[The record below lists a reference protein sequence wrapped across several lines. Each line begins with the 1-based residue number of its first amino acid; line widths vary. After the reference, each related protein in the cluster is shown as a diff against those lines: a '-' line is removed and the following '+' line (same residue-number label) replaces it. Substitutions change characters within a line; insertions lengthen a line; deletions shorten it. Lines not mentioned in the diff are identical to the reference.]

1 LISCQIDS
9 NRAFRRIVLDEGH
22 LIKNHMSKTSVAVR
36 ALSGKYRWAITGTP
50 IQNSLEEFFPY
61 FAFLKV
67 EHTGTFET
75 FKRNFCKRGS
85 ALAMERLKVFLQK
98 ILVRRTHADEMF
110 GRPILKLPKIN
121 HETIEVEF
129 NEVERA
135 IYRIVKA
142 RFINKIR
149 AFSKADAIDKKYQQ
163 VFTLLLRL
171 RQLAGHILLIAKT
184 LKELMESEDIE
195 RLWRLTENEGK
206 VADENRD
213 LLKMLQQGLESATD
227 TQQTARPDQEI
238 REQDAHSPS
247 DAIPRSTEVVDINE
261 NRAVG
266 PSFRFRRYLKSLRED
281 GRWEKIAQLSLCHY
295 CNSIP
300 KNPHITSC
308 MHVYCLECLE
318 SIAYSAAQ
326 QENIKAKCI
335 ECGTEYEKVE
345 PCRGFEEAALEDGS
359 PVSVRS
365 AGKKRKKSEG
375 DEEDADWCTFPTMP
389 FFCSPANT

>member
-1 LISCQIDS
+1 
-9 NRAFRRIVLDEGH
+9 
-22 LIKNHMSKTSVAVR
+22 MSKTSVAVR
-36 ALSGKYRWAITGTP
+36 ALCGKYRWAITGTP

-75 FKRNFCKRGS
+75 FKRNFCKKGS

-121 HETIEVEF
+121 QETVEVEF

-135 IYRIVKA
+135 IYRIVKT

-149 AFSKADAIDKKYQQ
+149 AFAKADAIDKKFQQ

-184 LKELMESEDIE
+184 LKELMKSEDIE

-206 VADENRD
+206 VFDENRD
-213 LLKMLQQGLESATD
+213 VLRMLQQSLESAENTEP
-227 TQQTARPDQEI
+227 TARPDLETRDQETN
-238 REQDAHSPS
+238 SP
-247 DAIPRSTEVVDINE
+247 PEKNPLSTEAGDIDKNG
-261 NRAVG
+261 AAG
-266 PSFRFRRYLKSLRED
+266 LSFTFRRYLKSLRED
-281 GRWEKIAQLSLCHY
+281 GRWEKIAQSSLCHC

-326 QENIKAKCI
+326 QENIKANCI

-345 PCRGFEEAALEDGS
+345 PCRGFEEAAREDGS
-359 PVSVRS
+359 TVAVRT

-375 DEEDADWCTFPTMP
+375 DEEDADWCTCQDHHHCYT
-389 FFCSPANT
+389 ANA

>member
-1 LISCQIDS
+1 
-9 NRAFRRIVLDEGH
+9 
-22 LIKNHMSKTSVAVR
+22 MSKTSVAVR

-85 ALAMERLKVFLQK
+85 ALATERLKVFLQN

-129 NEVERA
+129 NDVERA
-135 IYRIVKA
+135 IYRIVKT
-142 RFINKIR
+142 RFVNKIR
-149 AFSKADAIDKKYQQ
+149 AFAKADAIDKKFKQ

-184 LKELMESEDIE
+184 LKELMASEDIE
-195 RLWRLTENEGK
+195 RLWKLTENEGK
-206 VADENRD
+206 VDDENREV
-213 LLKMLQQGLESATD
+213 LRMLRQSLASAKN
-227 TQQTARPDQEI
+227 AWRNAPVDQEAQ
-238 REQDAHSPS
+238 EQDPTSPPATVPGS
-247 DAIPRSTEVVDINE
+247 LEIGGNDE
-261 NRAVG
+261 NSPAG
-266 PSFRFRRYLKSLRED
+266 PSFKFRRYLRSLRED
-281 GRWEKIAQLSLCHY
+281 GRWEKIAQSSLCHY
-295 CNSIP
+295 CTSIP

-326 QENIKAKCI
+326 QENIRAKCI

-345 PCRGFEEAALEDGS
+345 PCRGFEEAACEDGS

-375 DEEDADWCTFPTMP
+375 DEEDADWCMYHVNIIGYA
-389 FFCSPANT
+389 ANV